1 MNKFVYVINSEEF
14 KVTENLTD
22 REWIDLTKK
31 KGRIYS
37 LYEFQFAINNKKENL
52 NNVCIRIM

>member
-1 MNKFVYVINSEEF
+1 VNKFVYVINSEEF

-22 REWIDLTKK
+22 KEWIDLTKK